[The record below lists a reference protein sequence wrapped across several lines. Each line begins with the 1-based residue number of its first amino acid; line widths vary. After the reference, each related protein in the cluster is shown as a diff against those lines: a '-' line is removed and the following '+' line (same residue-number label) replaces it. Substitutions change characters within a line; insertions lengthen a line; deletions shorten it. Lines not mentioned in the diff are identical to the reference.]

1 MTRLLSLL
9 FAAAPFAIAF
19 LRAGRSHDIRLLW
32 MAIAA
37 IAATAVAIGVTKS
50 RTAATSATFVLAT
63 VAAAVVGA
71 VLGGTAVPGL
81 VAVSS
86 AFGVS
91 LAVAAALHVGSR

>member
-1 MTRLLSLL
+1 VTRLLSLL
-9 FAAAPFAIAF
+9 FTAAPFAIA
-19 LRAGRSHDIRLLW
+19 LIRAGRSRDLRLLW

-37 IAATAVAIGVTKS
+37 FAAAVVVVGVTKS

-63 VAAAVVGA
+63 VAAAVAGA

-81 VAVSS
+81 LAVSS

-91 LAVAAALHVGSR
+91 LAVAAAVHGRSP